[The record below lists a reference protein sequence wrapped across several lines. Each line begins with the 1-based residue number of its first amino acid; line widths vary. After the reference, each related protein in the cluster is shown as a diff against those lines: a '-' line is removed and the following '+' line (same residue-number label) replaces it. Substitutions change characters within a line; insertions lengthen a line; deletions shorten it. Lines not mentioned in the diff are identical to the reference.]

1 MNPVFARGG
10 DPFRHTYDRRMLD
23 GRTLAPIRL
32 GNDAAASTATQS
44 AETQGEGP
52 PLHTAEEI
60 MPITTED
67 TLRWLHQVA
76 VVLHE
81 NREFLTQLDS
91 PIGDADH
98 GINMDRGFQAV
109 IAKLPT
115 VADMDIGS
123 ILKTVGT
130 TLVSTVGG
138 ASGPL
143 YGTAFLRAGLANSGK
158 HELYEA
164 DVVGMLEAALE
175 GIKARGKAQ
184 PGEKTMVDAFTP
196 ALEAAKEA
204 EAQNLGLSQLLR
216 RASDAAEKGMK
227 ATIPLLATKGR
238 ASYLGGRSIGHQD
251 PGATSSWL
259 ILKTLADT
267 CG

>member
-1 MNPVFARGG
+1 
-10 DPFRHTYDRRMLD
+10 
-23 GRTLAPIRL
+23 
-32 GNDAAASTATQS
+32 
-44 AETQGEGP
+44 
-52 PLHTAEEI
+52 

-67 TLRWLHQVA
+67 TLRWLKQLA
-76 VVLHE
+76 NVLHE
-81 NREFLTQLDS
+81 NRDYLTQLDS

-98 GINMDRGFQAV
+98 GTNMDRGFKAV
-109 IAKLPT
+109 ADKLPGM
-115 VADMDIGS
+115 ANMDIGS

-143 YGTAFLRAGLANSGK
+143 YGTAFLRAGMATSGK
-158 HELYEA
+158 HELYES
-164 DVVGMLEAALE
+164 DIVSMLEAALE
-175 GIKARGKAQ
+175 GIKVRGKAHL
-184 PGEKTMVDAFTP
+184 GEKTIVDALTP
-196 ALEAAKEA
+196 TLAAAKEA

-216 RASDAAEKGMK
+216 RASNAAEGGMK
-227 ATIPLLATKGR
+227 STIPMLATKGR
-238 ASYLGGRSIGHQD
+238 ASYLGERSIGHQD

>member
-1 MNPVFARGG
+1 
-10 DPFRHTYDRRMLD
+10 
-23 GRTLAPIRL
+23 
-32 GNDAAASTATQS
+32 
-44 AETQGEGP
+44 
-52 PLHTAEEI
+52 

-67 TLRWLHQVA
+67 TLRWLQQVA
-76 VVLHE
+76 IVLHE
-81 NREFLTQLDS
+81 NRDFLTQLDS

-109 IAKLPT
+109 INKLPT
-115 VADMDIGS
+115 VAGMDIGS
-123 ILKTVGT
+123 ILKTVGM

-143 YGTAFLRAGLANSGK
+143 YGTAFLRAGLANAGK

-164 DVVGMLEAALE
+164 DLIDMLEAALE

-196 ALEAAKEA
+196 ALLAAKEA
-204 EAQNLGLSQLLR
+204 KHLGLSQLLR
-216 RASDAAEKGMK
+216 RVSEAAEEGMK
-227 ATIPLLATKGR
+227 ATIPMLATKGR
-238 ASYLGGRSIGHQD
+238 ASYLGERSIGHQD

>member
-1 MNPVFARGG
+1 
-10 DPFRHTYDRRMLD
+10 
-23 GRTLAPIRL
+23 
-32 GNDAAASTATQS
+32 
-44 AETQGEGP
+44 
-52 PLHTAEEI
+52 

-67 TLRWLHQVA
+67 TLRWLHQLA

-109 IAKLPT
+109 IDKLPT
-115 VADMDIGS
+115 VAGMDIGS

-158 HELYEA
+158 YELYEA
-164 DVVGMLEAALE
+164 DVVDMLEAALE

-184 PGEKTMVDAFTP
+184 PGEKTMVDALTP
-196 ALEAAKEA
+196 ALVAAKEA
-204 EAQNLGLSQLLR
+204 EAQNLGLSQILR
-216 RASDAAEKGMK
+216 RANDAAEKGMK
-227 ATIPLLATKGR
+227 ATIPMLATKGR
-238 ASYLGGRSIGHQD
+238 ASYLGERSIGHQD